1 MNTIDKI
8 HIIKT
13 LISSYACRGQSIHP
27 RAYVM
32 LPRASQSYS
41 DDIMLTLI
49 TPYLNLLSALRH
61 HCQKVQYIQIFH
73 HQTSKPRH
81 LYIHIYALIIA
92 PALLSITTHLQST
105 SYVCRSGSFYF
116 QNKSAISTPQID
128 EQGLSWLSIFSKNST
143 QHSRR
148 SGRYPQIRAG
158 YHVTIY
164 NIPTYLHLHSVRQ
177 IAFPSCTYF
186 QR

>member
-73 HQTSKPRH
+73 HQTSKPPASLYTH
-81 LYIHIYALIIA
+81 LRVNYRSCTPI
-92 PALLSITTHLQST
+92 SITTHLQST
-105 SYVCRSGSFYF
+105 SYVVLGRSTFRINRPSPLLRQTSKVYHGYPYF
-116 QNKSAISTPQID
+116 LKILPSILEGQEGIHRLG
-128 EQGLSWLSIFSKNST
+128 QGT
-143 QHSRR
+143 
-148 SGRYPQIRAG
+148 
-158 YHVTIY
+158 T
-164 NIPTYLHLHSVRQ
+164 
-177 IAFPSCTYF
+177 
-186 QR
+186 